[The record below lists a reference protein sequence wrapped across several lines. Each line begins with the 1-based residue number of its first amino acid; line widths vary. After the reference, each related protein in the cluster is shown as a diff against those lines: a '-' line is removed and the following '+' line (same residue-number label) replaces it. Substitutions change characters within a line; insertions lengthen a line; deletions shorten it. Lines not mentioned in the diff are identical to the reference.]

1 MVDDFNAIVSH
12 MCIHLY
18 KMAHAAIRRTD
29 KNHLILGSFIKEWG
43 LRASLKRRYFDL
55 IAPQHWNEEINTQVY
70 KHSPYPTI
78 PKVSPNW
85 TNI

>member
-18 KMAHAAIRRTD
+18 KMAHAAIRRYD

-43 LRASLKRRYFDL
+43 LRASPGKRQRR
-55 IAPQHWNEEINTQVY
+55 IWI
-70 KHSPYPTI
+70 
-78 PKVSPNW
+78 
-85 TNI
+85 